1 MVRLVFV
8 TFLSAVLLGTVL
20 ASNTPFRPYYLPPFF
35 LHIFNISKINNE
47 IGRNF
52 SLNQQNTSESV
63 NGLIN
68 YHLLPHKHKKP
79 VNISG
84 HNEQGNNRR

>member
-35 LHIFNISKINNE
+35 LHIFNISKITNE
-47 IGRNF
+47 IGGNF
-52 SLNQQNTSESV
+52 SLNQQNTSES
-63 NGLIN
+63 LIIKWIFSDN
-68 YHLLPHKHKKP
+68 PGS
-79 VNISG
+79 IT
-84 HNEQGNNRR
+84 QGQGFQT